1 MALRA
6 VMLDDKY
13 SLDEGRIYLTG
24 TQALVRLPMMQRQ
37 RDVLRGLN
45 TGCFIAGYRGSPL
58 GGFDQALWGARRF
71 LGPNHIHFQ
80 PAINEELG
88 ATAVWGSQQ
97 INLFPGSKYDGVFAL
112 WYAKGPGVD
121 RSGDALKHGNAAG
134 SAQHGGVLLL
144 AGDDHTCKSS
154 TLPHQSEYAFM
165 DACIP
170 VLNPSGVQELL
181 DLGLYGWAMSRYSG
195 CWIAFKTIA
204 ETVDSSA
211 SIEVGPERV
220 EIAQPNDFE
229 MPPGGL
235 NIRWPDQPLDQEYRL
250 HRYKLYAALA
260 FARANHLDR
269 MVIDS
274 PRPRFG
280 IVTTGKSYLDVRQAL
295 DDLGIDDAHA
305 ADIGIRLYKV
315 AMSWP
320 LEREGI
326 RRFSEGLEEIL
337 VVEEKRAI
345 IENQFKE
352 QLYNWRADVRPRVV
366 GKFDENRKWILPS
379 NGELTPA
386 QIAGVI
392 ADRIARFHTSPE
404 IAKRVAFLDA
414 KERQLGSN
422 VVPFSRTPYFCSGC
436 PHNTSTKVPE
446 GSRALA
452 GIGCHYLAQF
462 MDRSTATFTQMGG
475 EGAPWIGQA
484 PFTETP
490 HVFANLGDGTYTHSG
505 VLAVRAAVAAK
516 VNITYKLLFNDAVAM
531 TGGQPIDGGLT
542 VPSLTRQLAAEGVG
556 RITVVTD
563 DPDKY
568 AVDAGFAPNATVR
581 HRDGLDAAQRELREI
596 AGVTAIVYDQ
606 TCAAEKRRRRRRG
619 RFPDPAKRVVIN
631 DLVCEGCGDCS
642 RTSNCLSVV
651 PIETEFGRKRAI
663 DQSSCNKDYSCL
675 EGFCPSFVTVNGGRL
690 RKPNTGDH
698 GDHGLPALP
707 EPILPLLDRPYGIL
721 VTGVG
726 GTGVVTIGALLG
738 MAAHLEQKGC
748 TVLDMTGLAQKGGA
762 VYSHVRI
769 ARETAEIHAV
779 RIASGGA
786 SLLLGCDLVVSAS
799 ADALSKLQL
808 GHSRAIVNS
817 HETITGE
824 FTRDPD
830 LKFPTREMQRGIS
843 EATGPDNAEFLDA
856 THLATGLLGDS
867 IASNLF
873 MLGYAYQRGL
883 VPVSADAIEQAI
895 TLNGVAVEVNLDAF
909 RWGRRAA
916 VDRALVEGRATA
928 SATVPYSHRL
938 SETLDQIIER
948 RIAFLTEYQ
957 NAAYAARYASWIRRL
972 SEVETARLP
981 GRTELTQTAARALFK
996 LMAYKDEYEV
1006 ARLYTE
1012 SDFLKRVADRFEG
1025 AYELNFHLA
1034 PPLLGERDPETG
1046 HLRKRSFGPKMLW
1059 VFRIL
1064 ARMRGLRGTRFDIFG
1079 RTLERRA
1086 ERQLIADY
1094 QAMLEEILARLS
1106 PANHATAVELAA
1118 LPLEIRGF
1126 GHIKQASLVRVKA
1139 KEEALLTRFRSAPS
1153 PHILA
1158 AE

>member
-1 MALRA
+1 MALAA
-6 VMLDDKY
+6 VTLDDKY
-13 SLDEGRIYLTG
+13 TLESGRVYLTG

-37 RDVLRGLN
+37 RDAAAGLN
-45 TGCFIAGYRGSPL
+45 TACFISGYRGSPL
-58 GGFDQALWGARRF
+58 GGFDQGLWSARRF
-71 LGPNHIHFQ
+71 LERNHIRFQ

-97 INLFPGSKYDGVFAL
+97 IGLFPGAKYDGVFAL
-112 WYAKGPGVD
+112 WYGKGPGVD
-121 RSGDALKHGNAAG
+121 RSGDVLKHGNAAG
-134 SAQHGGVLLL
+134 SAPHGGVLLL

-170 VLNPSGVQELL
+170 VLNPSGVQEIL

-195 CWIAFKTIA
+195 CWVAFKTIA

-211 SIEVGPERV
+211 SVEIGPHRV
-220 EIAQPNDFE
+220 EIALPDDFE

-235 NIRWPDQPLDQEYRL
+235 NIRWPDQPLDQEFRL
-250 HRYKLYAALA
+250 HKYKLYAALA
-260 FARANHLDR
+260 FARANRFDR
-269 MVIDS
+269 IVIDS

-295 DDLGIDDAHA
+295 DDLGIDDIHA
-305 ADIGIRLYKV
+305 AEIGFRLYKV

-326 RRFSEGLEEIL
+326 RHFAEGLEEIL
-337 VVEEKRAI
+337 VVEEKRAV

-352 QLYNWRADVRPRVV
+352 QLYNWREDVRPRVI
-366 GKFDENRKWILPS
+366 GKFDENRNWILPS

-386 QIAGVI
+386 QIARVI
-392 ADRIARFHTSPE
+392 AQRIVRFHTSPR
-404 IAKRVAFLDA
+404 IAERLAFLEA
-414 KERQLGSN
+414 KERQLGGN

-436 PHNTSTKVPE
+436 PHNTSTKVPD

-452 GIGCHYLAQF
+452 GIGCHYLSQF

-484 PFTETP
+484 PFTTTP

-505 VLAVRAAVAAK
+505 VLAIRAAVAAN

-542 VPSLTRQLAAEGVG
+542 VPVLTRQLAAEGVR
-556 RITVVTD
+556 RIVVVTD
-563 DPDKY
+563 EPDKY
-568 AVDAGFAPNATVR
+568 SPAVDFAPGAMVR
-581 HRDGLDAAQRELREI
+581 HRDDLDVIQRELRDI

-606 TCAAEKRRRRRRG
+606 TCAAEKRRRRKRG
-619 RFPDPAKRVVIN
+619 RFPDPPKRVFIN

-642 RTSNCLSVV
+642 NTSNCLSVV
-651 PIETEFGRKRAI
+651 PLETEFGRKREI

-675 EGFCPSFVTVNGGRL
+675 KGFCPSFVTVHGGTL
-690 RKPNTGDH
+690 KQRKAGDLGEDELASLH
-698 GDHGLPALP
+698 
-707 EPILPLLDRPYGIL
+707 EPVIPDLDQPYSVL

-738 MAAHLEQKGC
+738 MAAHLEGKGC

-769 ARETAEIHAV
+769 AHHPEDIHAV
-779 RIASGGA
+779 RIAAGGA
-786 SLLLGCDLVVSAS
+786 RLLLGCDLVVSAS
-799 ADALSKLQL
+799 ADALSKVQP
-808 GHSRAIVNS
+808 GYTHAIVNA

-824 FTRDPD
+824 FTGNPD
-830 LKFPTREMQRGIS
+830 LVFPGGELQRSIAN
-843 EATGPDNAEFLDA
+843 ATGPDKSEFLDA
-856 THLATGLLGDS
+856 TRLATGLLGDA

-873 MLGYAYQRGL
+873 MLGLAYQRGT
-883 VPVSADAIEQAI
+883 VPLSAEAIERAI
-895 TLNGVAVEVNLDAF
+895 TLNGVAVEFNRRAF

-916 VDRALVEGRATA
+916 VDPALVKERAA
-928 SATVPYSHRL
+928 PPAAVPPSHRL
-938 SETLDQIIER
+938 SETLDEVIDR
-948 RIAFLTEYQ
+948 RTAFLTGYQ
-957 NAAYAARYASWIRRL
+957 DAAYAARYAATVRRIR
-972 SEVETARLP
+972 EAEAANCAGETA
-981 GRTELTQTAARALFK
+981 LTDTVARALFK

-1012 SDFLKRVADRFEG
+1012 TDFLRRVADRFEG
-1025 AYELNFHLA
+1025 PYELNFHLA
-1034 PPLLGERDPETG
+1034 PPLLAKRDPQNG
-1046 HLRKRSFGPKMLW
+1046 HLRKQTYGPWILSA
-1059 VFRIL
+1059 FRIL
-1064 ARMRGLRGTRFDIFG
+1064 AKLRRWRGTPLDIFG
-1079 RTLERRA
+1079 RTEERRA
-1086 ERQLIADY
+1086 ERRLIGEYEAV
-1094 QAMLEEILARLS
+1094 LEDIISRLS
-1106 PANHATAVELAA
+1106 SGNYATAIELAA

-1126 GHIKQASLVRVKA
+1126 GHVKQANLNRAKVKEA
-1139 KEEALLTRFRSAPS
+1139 ALLAQFRLAS
-1153 PHILA
+1153 PAHALA